1 MNKNCYQNGDTISN
15 KSRIDAVKEAIK
27 QNYQV
32 AIDDGLQDSDIKYDI
47 SFICFN
53 KKICRKWICNT
64 GWSTKTI
71 FKIIKRLYIY

>member
-1 MNKNCYQNGDTISN
+1 MNYKCCFIKKSYEDQIDEQKLLSKNGDTISN

-32 AIDDGLQDSDIKYDI
+32 AIFDDGLQDSDIKYDI

-53 KKICRKWICNT
+53 KKI
-64 GWSTKTI
+64 
-71 FKIIKRLYIY
+71 L